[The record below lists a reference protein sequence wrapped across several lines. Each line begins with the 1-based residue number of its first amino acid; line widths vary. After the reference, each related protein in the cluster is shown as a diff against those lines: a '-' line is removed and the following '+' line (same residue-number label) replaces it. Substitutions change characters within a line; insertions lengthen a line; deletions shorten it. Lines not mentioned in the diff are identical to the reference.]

1 MRRKSS
7 LWKTYRVSGTLSKG
21 QIAIDLGEDSRDD
34 GSDDTETETKD
45 VDIANAGVR
54 IILADDSE
62 NTVTGSHVAKIYKE
76 GTTQEDVDAGNSDNE
91 EIETYLHLTV
101 NAGAG
106 QEGGTPFTQ
115 VGVRELRRLG
125 ILTMVIPTGCAVGA
139 EVVQGILTGFIKLQ
153 IRLLSIDK
161 QNSYAIIAGR
171 EK

>member
-1 MRRKSS
+1 M
-7 LWKTYRVSGTLSKG
+7 SGTLSKG
-21 QIAIDLGEDSRDD
+21 QIA
-34 GSDDTETETKD
+34 
-45 VDIANAGVR
+45 
-54 IILADDSE
+54 
-62 NTVTGSHVAKIYKE
+62 KE
-76 GTTQEDVDAGNSDNE
+76 GTTQEDVDAGNAKKQWKFDAAIESLVSIAFDAEEEGTGSLAVNSDNE
-91 EIETYLHLTV
+91 GIETYLHLTV

>member
-21 QIAIDLGEDSRDD
+21 QIA
-34 GSDDTETETKD
+34 
-45 VDIANAGVR
+45 
-54 IILADDSE
+54 
-62 NTVTGSHVAKIYKE
+62 KE
-76 GTTQEDVDAGNSDNE
+76 GTTQEDVDAGNAKKQWKFDAAIESLVSIAFDAEEEGTGSLAVNSDNE
-91 EIETYLHLTV
+91 GIETYLHLTV